1 MKKLH
6 IFLLIAVAI
15 GIAIMASFIGDLTTY
30 DTIASAK
37 QKEGK
42 FVHLIAR
49 LDKSQPVNYDPVTNP
64 NYCAFT
70 IVDSLGQTAKVIS
83 NKPKPADLDKSE
95 RIVLKGRMQKDGF
108 YCDDILLKCP
118 SKYKDD
124 VNAASKELPTASR

>member
-6 IFLLIAVAI
+6 IFLLIAVAAC
-15 GIAIMASFIGDLTTY
+15 IAVMASFVGDLTTY

-37 QKEGK
+37 LKEGK

-49 LDKSQPVNYDPVTNP
+49 LDRSQPVNYDPVANP

-70 IVDSLGQTAKVIS
+70 IVDSLGQTTKVIS
-83 NKPKPADLDKSE
+83 NKPKPDDLDKSE
-95 RIVLKGRMQKDGF
+95 RIVLKGRMQADGF

-124 VNAASKELPTASR
+124 VNAASKELPKN

>member
-6 IFLLIAVAI
+6 IFLLIAVAV
-15 GIAIMASFIGDLTTY
+15 GIAVMASFVGDLTTY
-30 DTIASAK
+30 DTIASAR

-42 FVHLIAR
+42 FVHLIAK
-49 LDKSQPVNYDPVTNP
+49 LDRSQPVNYDPVANP

-70 IVDSLGQTAKVIS
+70 IVDSLGQTSKVIS

-95 RIVLKGRMQKDGF
+95 RIVLKGRMRADGF

-124 VNAASKELPTASR
+124 VNAASKELPTASK